1 MTARI
6 VVAGL
11 VLAAAF
17 GAAVPGTSV
26 LTQQPAA
33 PRDPSPEELR
43 ASMGANRESGLVPIP
58 AVSAATSKGW
68 PLNNLDA
75 KNSRHASLTQIT
87 SRNVGAL
94 AVRWLYHTRN
104 AGSTPIVADGVM
116 YVSSPDSVVALDAAT
131 GRPVWINAKVGAA
144 RGVAYGEGR
153 IYVAKGAQVTA
164 LDAKTGEPVPSF
176 GDGGVSNALV
186 ETLKAK
192 FPQMG
197 KPSEWGY
204 SINMVPQYA
213 SGVLIVGTALSE
225 NHIPGGVILA
235 IDAKTGK
242 ALWRFLGVPQGPD
255 DEGWEIAKDTWAGG
269 ARHGGGIWATPAID
283 AEAGAV
289 HLTIANPS
297 PDQDGSARKGINLF
311 TNAFVALDLRT
322 GKLKWYF
329 QQVHHDLWD
338 YDAGQQPILFDLRVG
353 RRIAKAAAAGNKNGF
368 VYVLDRETG
377 KPFNPIVET
386 PVPTETETPGEE
398 VWPTQ
403 PIPHTAKGKPMTPT
417 APQTVDRPLF
427 PMFEKYP
434 RVPFYT
440 PPKRN
445 GAVHAPREA
454 VHYGGNA
461 FNPQT
466 GLLYVAGK
474 DLPIMMTVVPTGN
487 TLKNGQF
494 STAGR
499 RDSAAP
505 EKGSVS
511 AYDPATNEL
520 VWRTPVNGG
529 PSAGVFS
536 TAGNLVFVGDR
547 QGTFMAM
554 DGKTGTPL
562 WRFDTGGAI
571 RGGQITYQVNGTQ
584 YVTVPSGGDVILT
597 FALPAR

>member
-1 MTARI
+1 MTTRQIAM
-6 VVAGL
+6 VAVL
-11 VLAAAF
+11 VAA
-17 GAAVPGTSV
+17 GAAVGLRVTVASQAPTPGTP
-26 LTQQPAA
+26 T
-33 PRDPSPEELR
+33 PEELR
-43 ASMGANRESGLVPIP
+43 ASMGANRESALVPLP
-58 AVSAATSKGW
+58 AVNTATSQGW

-75 KNSRHASLTQIT
+75 KNSRHSALTQIT
-87 SRNVGAL
+87 SQNVRTL
-94 AVRWLYHTRN
+94 AVRWLHHTRN
-104 AGSTPIVADGVM
+104 AGSTPIVVNGVM
-116 YVSSPDSVVALDAAT
+116 YVSSPDSVFALDAAT
-131 GRPVWINAKVGAA
+131 GRLVWSNTNVGAA
-144 RGVAYGEGR
+144 RGVAYGDGV

-164 LDAKTGEPVPSF
+164 LDARTGLLVPSF

-186 ETLKAK
+186 EALKAK

-197 KPSEWGY
+197 KPTDWGY

-235 IDAKTGK
+235 IDGK
-242 ALWRFLGVPQGPD
+242 SGRALWRFLGVPQGPD
-255 DEGWEIAKDTWAGG
+255 DEGWAIAKDTWVGG
-269 ARHGGGIWATPAID
+269 ARHGGGLWATPAID
-283 AEAGAV
+283 AESGTV

-311 TNAFVALDLRT
+311 SNAFVALDLRT
-322 GKLKWYF
+322 GRLKWYF

-353 RRIAKAAAAGNKNGF
+353 GRLAKATAAGNKNGF

-386 PVPTETETPGEE
+386 PVPTESDTLGEE

-417 APQTVDRPLF
+417 APQSVDRPLF

-434 RVPFYT
+434 KVPFYT
-440 PPKRN
+440 PPRRD

-520 VWRTPVNGG
+520 VWRTAVNGG

-547 QGTFMAM
+547 QGMFAAM
-554 DGKTGTPL
+554 DAKTGKSL
-562 WRFDTGGAI
+562 WSFYTGGAI

-584 YVTVPSGGDVILT
+584 YVTVPSGGDLIVT
-597 FALPAR
+597 FALPGR